1 MPFIRRKPLLNKW
14 IEEKFKEQQDAI
26 DRLKETIET
35 IQQNTVVKRT
45 YSSIVGL
52 TNWTTINE
60 YTDGLVDCCGY
71 MSNPFWT
78 QHSDRVLN
86 ALAIVRLP
94 VTFIDTN
101 YAIITGSQTDTT
113 KRGLGTPNCD
123 YGNVHETPAYKKT
136 TSSFPINICPH
147 YTVFY
152 FRVIGRTK

>member
-1 MPFIRRKPLLNKW
+1 MPFKRRKPLLNKW

-26 DRLKETIET
+26 DQIKETIET
-35 IQQNTVVKRT
+35 IQQNIVIKRT

-60 YTDGLVDCCGY
+60 YSDGLVDCCGY
-71 MSNPFWT
+71 MSNPWWT
-78 QHSDRVLN
+78 QHSDHALRS
-86 ALAIVRLP
+86 LAIVRLP

-101 YAIITGSQTDTT
+101 YVIITGSQTDTT
-113 KRGLGTPNCD
+113 KKMLGKFNCD

-136 TSSFPINICPH
+136 TSSFPINICEH